1 MNRDPQGDQWFE
13 DYASAC
19 SEISHLYATALD
31 RLTIEFDRAQLASEA
46 VTPLAP
52 VLLPQIV
59 RAAEAHAERLA
70 TLRFQQQEQQRQQ
83 QEEAALV
90 EAFQQQ
96 RHAQF
101 QLPQDPW

>member
-1 MNRDPQGDQWFE
+1 MNQDPQGDQWFE

-19 SEISHLYATALD
+19 SQVSHLYATALE
-31 RLTIEFDRAQLASEA
+31 RLTVEFDRAQLAPES

-70 TLRFQQQEQQRQQ
+70 QLRFQQQQQQQQEAAIAEAFLQQRQ
-83 QEEAALV
+83 
-90 EAFQQQ
+90 
-96 RHAQF
+96 AQS